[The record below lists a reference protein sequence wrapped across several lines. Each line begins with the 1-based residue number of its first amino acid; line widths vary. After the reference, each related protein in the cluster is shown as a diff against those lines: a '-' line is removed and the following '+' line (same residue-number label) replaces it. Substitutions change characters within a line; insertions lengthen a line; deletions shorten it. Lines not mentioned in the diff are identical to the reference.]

1 MTGTPYTFA
10 ADEQAGFPGSP
21 FSPRHP
27 VARKAAYAAMAV
39 LIGISATFGN
49 ALVTVNLSAI
59 AGTNGIDLV
68 AASWLSSVFIAFNA
82 SGNLLLVRSRIT
94 FGIPAVTRT
103 LLLLYAATALIE
115 MLHPGF
121 AMALVVRAVSGVT
134 ATGLTT
140 LTIYHLLQ
148 IFPARLRP
156 VGLCI
161 GITLPQFGVPLARMV
176 PVELLAASQWHGLQL
191 VEIAIVL
198 LVLAVTTALP
208 LPPSRRAQIFEPLD
222 FATIG
227 LALPGLVL
235 LCGALGAGRYGWWTD
250 TPWIGAALAAAV
262 VLLGGAVMIEHR
274 RARPLLQTRWLAS
287 QDILRLIAVALLVRF
302 ALAEQTYGA
311 IGLLGLGGISND
323 QLHGLFLVVTLAMAA
338 GGIVAAATLSASRL
352 PYQVAAAALFIAAG
366 AWIDSG
372 ADNLTRPGELYLS
385 QALLGFGA
393 CLFLG
398 PSLLYGFIR
407 VLQLGPT
414 YLVSLIVVFSISQNL
429 GGLLGSALLGTYQV
443 MAAKAHAASL
453 AEHLVAG
460 DPSVAQGIAAQGI
473 GGLYQALQREAAVL
487 AFDDVFRL
495 VAVIALAIAAW
506 VLVVIFFKRSAIRR
520 VS

>member
-1 MTGTPYTFA
+1 
-10 ADEQAGFPGSP
+10 
-21 FSPRHP
+21 
-27 VARKAAYAAMAV
+27 MAV
-39 LIGISATFGN
+39 LIGIAATFGN
-49 ALVTVNLSAI
+49 ALVTVNLSAV

-68 AASWLSSVFIAFNA
+68 EASWLSSVYIAFNA

-103 LLLLYAATALIE
+103 LLLLYATMALLE
-115 MLHPGF
+115 MFLPGF
-121 AMALVVRAVSGVT
+121 AMALIVRAVSGLT

-148 IFPARLRP
+148 IFPAKLRP

-161 GITLPQFGVPLARMV
+161 GITLPQFGTPLARLV
-176 PVELLAASQWHGLQL
+176 PVELLSASRWHGLQL
-191 VEIAIVL
+191 VEIAVVL
-198 LVLAVTTALP
+198 VVLAVTTALP
-208 LPPSRRAQIFEPLD
+208 LPPSRRSQIFEPLD
-222 FATIG
+222 FLTIG

-235 LCGALGAGRYGWWTD
+235 LCGAVGAGRYAWWTD
-250 TPWIGAALAAAV
+250 TPWVGAALAAAV
-262 VLLGGAVMIEHR
+262 VLLGVAILIEHV

-287 QDILRLIAVALLVRF
+287 RDVLRLVVVALLVRF

-311 IGLLGLGGISND
+311 IGLLGVGGLNND
-323 QLHGLFLVVTLAMAA
+323 QLHGLFVVIALAMAA
-338 GGIVAAATLSASRL
+338 GAVVAAVTLSASRL
-352 PYQVAAAALFIAAG
+352 PYQVAAAAVFIAAG

-372 ADNLTRPGELYLS
+372 ADNLTRPGELFLS

-407 VLQLGPT
+407 VLQLGPA

-429 GGLLGSALLGTYQV
+429 GGLLGSAFLGTYQV
-443 MAAKAHAASL
+443 IAAKSHAAALS
-453 AEHLVAG
+453 EHLVVG
-460 DPSVAQGIAAQGI
+460 DPQVAQRIAGQG
-473 GGLYQALQREAAVL
+473 GAALYQALQREASIL

-495 VAVIALAIAAW
+495 VAVIALAISAW
-506 VLVVIFFKRSAIRR
+506 VLVVIAVKRSAIGREA
-520 VS
+520 